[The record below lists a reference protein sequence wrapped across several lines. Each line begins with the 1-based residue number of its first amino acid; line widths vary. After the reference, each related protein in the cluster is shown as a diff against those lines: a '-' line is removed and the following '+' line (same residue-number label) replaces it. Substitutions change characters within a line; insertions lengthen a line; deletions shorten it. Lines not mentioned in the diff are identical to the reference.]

1 MSERP
6 ITILLVDDHTVVRK
20 GLRALLRTEPDIVVA
35 GEAGDGA
42 EAVVQVSALR
52 PDVVLMDLMMPGVD
66 GVEATRRILSRDPD
80 ARVLVLTSFGG
91 DDKLFPA
98 IRAGA
103 LGFLLKD
110 TSPGELVAAIR
121 QAAEGRPVLAPR
133 VTRRLLEELGR
144 EVAPAGGHAAL
155 TAREVE
161 VLRLLARGLG
171 NDAIAATLAISPATA
186 RTHVGNI
193 LSKLDLPNRT
203 QAALFALREGIA
215 TLDEDPT

>member
-1 MSERP
+1 
-6 ITILLVDDHTVVRK
+6 
-20 GLRALLRTEPDIVVA
+20 
-35 GEAGDGA
+35 
-42 EAVVQVSALR
+42 
-52 PDVVLMDLMMPGVD
+52 MPGVD
-66 GVEATRRILSRDPD
+66 GVEATRRIVERDP
-80 ARVLVLTSFGG
+80 AAHVLVLTSFGS
-91 DDKLFPA
+91 DDLLFPA

-110 TSPGELVAAIR
+110 TSPGELLSAIR

-144 EVAPAGGHAAL
+144 EQPPATPAPSGGVAAL
-155 TAREVE
+155 TARERE
-161 VLRLLARGLG
+161 VLRLVARGLG
-171 NDAIAATLAISPATA
+171 NDAIAAALEISPATA

-215 TLDEDPT
+215 SLEDEPVRRTT